1 MITRDRRRQRAIV
14 PERPPKNEVTLHEP
28 WLYLSLRSSVRL
40 SASPFLCF
48 SVPPSLCLSLTS
60 TFASLRRLALRLSIS
75 LLSFLGYLSVPL
87 ALYCLSI
94 TLFLCLSFYLRPHLS
109 LYHTP
114 CLSVSLSLFLEYSPS
129 IYLSI
134 FLFLSLSPSVSFLLS
149 RSQYLSISPRLS
161 ISLFNFLSH
170 RPSFCIIY
178 LYINNCSQG
187 TPVVNP

>member
-40 SASPFLCF
+40 SILCF
-48 SVPPSLCLSLTS
+48 PVPPSLCLSLTF
-60 TFASLRRLALRLSIS
+60 TFVSLRRLALRLSIS

-94 TLFLCLSFYLRPHLS
+94 TQFLCLSFYLRPHLS

-114 CLSVSLSLFLEYSPS
+114 CLSVSLFLFLKYSPS
-129 IYLSI
+129 IYLS
-134 FLFLSLSPSVSFLLS
+134 LSLSFSLPVCLCVFPSLS
-149 RSQYLSISPRLS
+149 
-161 ISLFNFLSH
+161 
-170 RPSFCIIY
+170 
-178 LYINNCSQG
+178 
-187 TPVVNP
+187 